1 MAKKEQ
7 LEKLEEIYEHRIKAL
22 EATVLYEDE
31 ILKKVGKRKLESIRD
46 EILDLM
52 LELRLQ
58 KQILLNA
65 IKKDGNDKI

>member
-31 ILKKVGKRKLESIRD
+31 ILKKSEK
-46 EILDLM
+46 
-52 LELRLQ
+52 
-58 KQILLNA
+58 
-65 IKKDGNDKI
+65 GNLKV

>member
-1 MAKKEQ
+1 MTKKEQ

>member
-1 MAKKEQ
+1 MTKKERIK
-7 LEKLEEIYEHRIKAL
+7 KLEETYEHRIKAL

-31 ILKKVGKRKLESIRD
+31 MLKKVGKRKLEGIRD
-46 EILDLM
+46 EILDFM

-65 IKKDGNDKI
+65 IKEDENE